1 MSKIED
7 VIYEFLSQPDIIADL
22 INGMFFE
29 GEQKVAPDMIHEIDG
44 RLRAQL
50 DKSGRFNIGRSKARN
65 RQVVSLKRERDI
77 VREIKYKQQSVIV
90 VICGIELQSYIDNAM
105 VLRNAVYDVLEYAKQ
120 HKRIM
125 KRHELNRDV
134 ADDDFISKFTK
145 DDRLIPTVTIVFYT
159 GQKKWD
165 AALTLS
171 DLFDINPFTEKLMPH
186 MINAPLNIISVFDV
200 KDAGRFKSNLRY
212 VFELLRYADD
222 EKEFQKCLDENAEVY
237 SSLDKETTMLIEMLV
252 NMRLPEKADEGEE
265 EKSMCKAIEDMC
277 ASAQER
283 GKLEG
288 KMEGKIEG
296 KLEGIRGTVEIL
308 KKLGHKQ
315 DTIIE
320 MLKLQFSLSE
330 EEVVEYL

>member
-50 DKSGRFNIGRSKARN
+50 DKLGRFNTGRN

-283 GKLEG
+283 GKQ
-288 KMEGKIEG
+288 
-296 KLEGIRGTVEIL
+296 EGIRGTVEIL
-308 KKLGHKQ
+308 KKLGHKR

-320 MLKLQFSLSE
+320 MLKVQFSLSE